1 MHEFRHS
8 FGVVRRTRMDEEPAF
23 QRYLLL
29 GVYIPLVRQIG
40 FGAHDIIQRI
50 RSEHFAL
57 MLNVVLASICV
68 VER

>member
-1 MHEFRHS
+1 
-8 FGVVRRTRMDEEPAF
+8 MDEEPAF